1 MQLSGVSSVAKSSA
15 LPARFYR
22 DPAKV
27 VELAQLD
34 SMGCRACL
42 SHRVVFDRVVCLDG
56 RNDKQKGV
64 PRVGHR
70 CRFFKLK

>member
-1 MQLSGVSSVAKSSA
+1 MRRSGASSVAKSSA

-22 DPAKV
+22 DPAEV
-27 VELAQLD
+27 VEVAQLD
-34 SMGCRACL
+34 SMGCRACS

>member
-1 MQLSGVSSVAKSSA
+1 MLRNGVSSVAKSSA

-22 DPAKV
+22 DPAEV
-27 VELAQLD
+27 VEVAQLD
-34 SMGCRACL
+34 SMGCRACK
-42 SHRVVFDRVVCLDG
+42 SHGVVFDRVVCLDG

-70 CRFFKLK
+70 CSFFKLK